1 MGITP
6 IVDQNS
12 VHFFSLLV
20 CLFEIPVLT
29 NRFRDIWILLL
40 KQKCWALLLARALCH
55 ETIVLRAF
63 ASWTAI
69 AMQRFS
75 YQTVSPDFGRWR
87 LQATNNSALPVM
99 MRLLFATCKSKIHW
113 CVKLIWCLVPL
124 GPDWGGKQIVSRSSF
139 QVAGNN

>member
-29 NRFRDIWILLL
+29 KRFRVIWILLL
-40 KQKCWALLLARALCH
+40 KQTCWALLLARALCH
-55 ETIVLRAF
+55 ETIVLRVF

-75 YQTVSPDFGRWR
+75 YQTVSPDFGRWCKPPTTQHYQ
-87 LQATNNSALPVM
+87 LWCDYCLLPAKVKSIGVWSWFDVLFLWG
-99 MRLLFATCKSKIHW
+99 RIGVESKLYPGLLSK
-113 CVKLIWCLVPL
+113 LLETL
-124 GPDWGGKQIVSRSSF
+124 R
-139 QVAGNN
+139 